1 MRSVRAAPAAAAAPF
16 PPHPLSYLAHQGL
29 NLASPAFSPA
39 GAAAAAYGRVGGSS
53 GKGGGGNGGGGGGG
67 GGGRF
72 GGSAAAA
79 AVDISEGPSRGL
91 AHIDIGLPHLGSS
104 HDFLQ
109 ASQQASGERDMGS
122 QLDDLLA
129 FGTQQSGYGSQ
140 VGEGRASLCEV

>member
-1 MRSVRAAPAAAAAPF
+1 
-16 PPHPLSYLAHQGL
+16 
-29 NLASPAFSPA
+29 
-39 GAAAAAYGRVGGSS
+39 
-53 GKGGGGNGGGGGGG
+53 
-67 GGGRF
+67 
-72 GGSAAAA
+72 
-79 AVDISEGPSRGL
+79 VDISEGPSRGL